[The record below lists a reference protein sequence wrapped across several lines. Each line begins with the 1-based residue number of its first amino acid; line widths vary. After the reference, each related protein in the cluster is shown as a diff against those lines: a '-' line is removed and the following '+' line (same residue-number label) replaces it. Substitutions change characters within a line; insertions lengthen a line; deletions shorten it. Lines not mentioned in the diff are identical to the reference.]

1 MPVYQVLIKS
11 CRYRNLTIQRKL
23 EGNDTTVLFE
33 DYKIVYPYPFKY
45 QPQKMVKHSETIRR
59 QMRTNSW
66 SVFDHFVGLT
76 LKGLSFCILF

>member
-11 CRYRNLTIQRKL
+11 CRYRNLAIQRKL
-23 EGNDTTVLFE
+23 EGNYNTVLFE
-33 DYKIVYPYPFKY
+33 DYKIVYPYPFKC
-45 QPQKMVKHSETIRR
+45 QPGKMIKYTETIRR
-59 QMRTNSW
+59 EMRTNSL

>member
-33 DYKIVYPYPFKY
+33 DYKIVHPYPFKY
-45 QPQKMVKHSETIRR
+45 QPHKMVKHTETIRR
-59 QMRTNSW
+59 QMRANSW

>member
-23 EGNDTTVLFE
+23 EGNGTTVLFE